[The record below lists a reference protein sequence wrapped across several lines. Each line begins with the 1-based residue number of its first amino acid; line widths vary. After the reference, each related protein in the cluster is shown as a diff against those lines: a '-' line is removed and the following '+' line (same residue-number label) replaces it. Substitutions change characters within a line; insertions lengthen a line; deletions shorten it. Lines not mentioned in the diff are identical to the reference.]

1 MYIKEV
7 LEIDNLQY
15 GEITKKFKPKEAKKL
30 FRDGWMEDIDVI
42 PPPSNSS
49 TQTKR
54 EIEGMVENM
63 KNLSDEQKKTYI
75 NTDHDT
81 SYYIKEYMSNND
93 LSWEL
98 DDIEKII
105 DASKHIGRYYK
116 I

>member
-30 FRDGWMEDIDVI
+30 FRDGWMEDIDVT

-54 EIEGMVENM
+54 EIEGIRRTEE
-63 KNLSDEQKKTYI
+63 SIHQYRPRYI
-75 NTDHDT
+75 IL
-81 SYYIKEYMSNND
+81 YQRIYV
-93 LSWEL
+93 
-98 DDIEKII
+98 
-105 DASKHIGRYYK
+105 
-116 I
+116 